1 MKYEETF
8 NEIRRD
14 FHWKT
19 QPVRLGCAAE
29 TSGFGGEVGLD
40 WGRVGLE
47 LDAEM
52 GWSLGIIALG

>member
-1 MKYEETF
+1 MGLILKP
-8 NEIRRD
+8 N
-14 FHWKT
+14 
-19 QPVRLGCAAE
+19 
-29 TSGFGGEVGLD
+29 GFGGEVGLD